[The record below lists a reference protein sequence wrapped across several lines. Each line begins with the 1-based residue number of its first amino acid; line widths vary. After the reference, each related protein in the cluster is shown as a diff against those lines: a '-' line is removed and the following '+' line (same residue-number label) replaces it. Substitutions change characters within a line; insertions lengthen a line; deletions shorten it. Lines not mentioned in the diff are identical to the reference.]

1 MKKIVIFTVILGVI
15 SLMFASYSQGKT
27 KSYYSGDALVFKNN
41 LYAVS
46 ANTGSLELF
55 RLNGQK
61 LDRLQK
67 IKPFDER
74 FGKFGSFYDAHL
86 RQENS
91 RLYVYAVSEYT
102 LYKYEVGSDNNLTLV
117 SSVKNSYWEWYNRV
131 DEIGGSV
138 ATISAKS
145 VKIWNNDMQVIDE
158 YKFSNDEVPYNV
170 RGNDRFLLNIQD
182 GKLSVYDRETR
193 TLIREI
199 ALNFKNEVSAHK
211 IYMDENND
219 IYVTDDYY
227 AKKYNLEGQ
236 LLGSFKHLPY
246 ESFDTDASGYSQ
258 FVYFS
263 NGIGVVKLNRET
275 MKETDWAWTGGIA
288 GPRGWAMGLEVVSL
302 DGDKL
307 VVFNNANILVLDDKL
322 NKVASVLAE
331 EEEDTTF
338 ATENLYLNLDKNRG
352 AANSQ
357 VSLNGGGFFPNEELS
372 LDFAGVKQ
380 TLKADQR
387 GRFDQ
392 ILTVPSVKAG
402 GHDIKINGLSSK
414 FSYSIAFTIE

>member
-1 MKKIVIFTVILGVI
+1 MKKIAIFTVILGVI

-27 KSYYSGDALVFKNN
+27 KSYYSGDALVFNNN
-41 LYAVS
+41 LYAVT

-67 IKPFDER
+67 IKPFDQR

-91 RLYVYAVSEYT
+91 KLYVYAVSEYT

-117 SSVKNSYWEWYNRV
+117 TSVKNTYWEWYNRV

-145 VKIWNNDMQVIDE
+145 VKIWNNDLQVIDE

-170 RGNDRFLLNIQD
+170 RGNDRFLLNVQD

-193 TLIREI
+193 TLVREI
-199 ALNFKNEVSAHK
+199 SLNFKNEVSAHK
-211 IYMDENND
+211 VYMDENND

-227 AKKYNLEGQ
+227 AKKFNLEGQ
-236 LLGSFKHLPY
+236 LLGSFKHLQY
-246 ESFDTDASGYSQ
+246 ESFDTYASGYSQ
-258 FVYFS
+258 YVYFS

-288 GPRGWAMGLEVVSL
+288 GPRGWAMGLDVVSL

-307 VVFNNANILVLDDKL
+307 VIFNNANILVLDDKL

-331 EEEDTTF
+331 EEEDDVY
-338 ATENLYLNLDKNRG
+338 ATENLYLNLDKNRS

-357 VSLNGGGFFPNEELS
+357 VSINGGGYFPNEELS

-380 TLKADQR
+380 TIKADSR
-387 GRFDQ
+387 GRFVQ

-402 GHDIKINGLSSK
+402 GYDIKVNGLGSK
-414 FSYSIAFTIE
+414 FTYSIAFTIE